1 MSEIGRHKT
10 ELDTP
15 VLWVEL
21 DQLEQNIAS
30 LAQHCRRAGVHW
42 RPHTKGIKTPAIA
55 HKLLAAGA
63 IGVTCAKLAEAE
75 VMAAAGITDIL
86 VANQVVGPQKI
97 ARLVNLLRHAD
108 VKVAV
113 DNADVVNALGEAA
126 TAKGVTAGVLIEVNA
141 GMDRAGVLPGE
152 PTLALARHIEAT
164 PGLRLRGLMA
174 WEGHTLVHPDPEQK
188 RRGVEESVGLLLETA
203 DRCRRAGLPIEI
215 VSCGGS
221 GTYQITAAIPGVSE
235 IQAGGGIFGDVTY
248 QGWGVP
254 FEPAL
259 FVQSMVTSR
268 PTPQRVILDAGFKT
282 LPRGFALPRPVGLP
296 AVESFSLSAEHG
308 NITLEAPSP
317 SPRIGD
323 VIDLVVG
330 YSDATV
336 CLHDQLYGIR
346 NEQVETIWPILG
358 RGKLR

>member
-1 MSEIGRHKT
+1 MSEIGSPKT

-15 VLWVEL
+15 ALWVEL
-21 DQLEQNIAS
+21 DQLEQNIAA
-30 LAQHCRRAGVHW
+30 LAHACRQAGVNW

-75 VMAAAGITDIL
+75 VMAAAGIRDIL
-86 VANQVVGPQKI
+86 VANQVVGAQKT

-113 DNADVVNALGEAA
+113 DNADVVCALGEAA

-152 PTLALARHIEAT
+152 PTLALARQIEGT
-164 PGLRLRGLMA
+164 PGLRLWGLMA
-174 WEGHTLVHPDPEQK
+174 WEGHMVANPDPEQK
-188 RRGVEESVGLLLETA
+188 RRGVEESIGLLLDTVGQ
-203 DRCRRAGLPIEI
+203 CRRAGLPVEI

-221 GTYQITAAIPGVSE
+221 GTYQVTAGISGVTE

-254 FEPAL
+254 FKPAL

-282 LPRGFALPRPVGLP
+282 LPRGFAAPRPVGL
-296 AVESFSLSAEHG
+296 AGIKTLSLSAEHG
-308 NITLEAPSP
+308 NISLEEPSDAPQV
-317 SPRIGD
+317 GD
-323 VIDLVVG
+323 LIDLVVG

-346 NEQVETIWPILG
+346 NGTVETIWPILG